1 VKIPGDMC
9 EGGFEPHRVEKKI
22 KRNCPEEEEFKE
34 EFGMAGSDS
43 WHDYIDIAD
52 LFNTDGLFDRNSESE
67 KLLSES
73 GMSGASKSTVAF
85 LVLLVLSLIGTA
97 GFFFVKSRK
106 KSQSVVQ
113 YNTMINDTDG
123 DVEPI
128 DPGTPAATFRD
139 DENDSDDDA
148 MLA

>member
-1 VKIPGDMC
+1 MN
-9 EGGFEPHRVEKKI
+9 F
-22 KRNCPEEEEFKE
+22 
-34 EFGMAGSDS
+34 
-43 WHDYIDIAD
+43 AD
-52 LFNTDGLFDRNSESE
+52 AFIQ
-67 KLLSES
+67 LLSES

-128 DPGTPAATFRD
+128 DPGTPASTFRIVLPVVQPFGMTHYD
-139 DENDSDDDA
+139 
-148 MLA
+148 

>member
-1 VKIPGDMC
+1 
-9 EGGFEPHRVEKKI
+9 
-22 KRNCPEEEEFKE
+22 
-34 EFGMAGSDS
+34 
-43 WHDYIDIAD
+43 
-52 LFNTDGLFDRNSESE
+52 
-67 KLLSES
+67 
-73 GMSGASKSTVAF
+73 MSGASKSTVAF

-128 DPGTPAATFRD
+128 DPGTPAATFRNVLID
-139 DENDSDDDA
+139 FGDVSDSLSASCHQYLYNRDLMIEYNIDERV
-148 MLA
+148 

>member
-1 VKIPGDMC
+1 MC

-67 KLLSES
+67 KVTQNWWDTVSGNFILKYSRLQKIDTFSLSPKIQKWPYGQSFSAS
-73 GMSGASKSTVAF
+73 GLF
-85 LVLLVLSLIGTA
+85 
-97 GFFFVKSRK
+97 
-106 KSQSVVQ
+106 
-113 YNTMINDTDG
+113 
-123 DVEPI
+123 
-128 DPGTPAATFRD
+128 
-139 DENDSDDDA
+139 
-148 MLA
+148 

>member
-1 VKIPGDMC
+1 
-9 EGGFEPHRVEKKI
+9 
-22 KRNCPEEEEFKE
+22 
-34 EFGMAGSDS
+34 
-43 WHDYIDIAD
+43 
-52 LFNTDGLFDRNSESE
+52 
-67 KLLSES
+67 
-73 GMSGASKSTVAF
+73 MSGASKSTVAF

-128 DPGTPAATFRD
+128 DPGTPAATFRIVLPVVNPPPPAHLQPATIKLKFTKD
-139 DENDSDDDA
+139 PA
-148 MLA
+148 RIVKLFHQV

>member
-1 VKIPGDMC
+1 
-9 EGGFEPHRVEKKI
+9 
-22 KRNCPEEEEFKE
+22 
-34 EFGMAGSDS
+34 
-43 WHDYIDIAD
+43 
-52 LFNTDGLFDRNSESE
+52 
-67 KLLSES
+67 
-73 GMSGASKSTVAF
+73 MSGASRGTVAF

-128 DPGTPAATFRD
+128 DPGTPAATFR
-139 DENDSDDDA
+139 NVLPARYRYISIIRMSA
-148 MLA
+148 TVISVKNHANKMSKTPM

>member
-1 VKIPGDMC
+1 MY
-9 EGGFEPHRVEKKI
+9 FQ
-22 KRNCPEEEEFKE
+22 
-34 EFGMAGSDS
+34 
-43 WHDYIDIAD
+43 
-52 LFNTDGLFDRNSESE
+52 
-67 KLLSES
+67 LLSES
-73 GMSGASKSTVAF
+73 GMSGASRGTVAF

-128 DPGTPAATFRD
+128 DPGTPAATFR
-139 DENDSDDDA
+139 NVLPALTNVSHSGSATVMSVTSDA
-148 MLA
+148 NINLKALLM

>member
-1 VKIPGDMC
+1 
-9 EGGFEPHRVEKKI
+9 
-22 KRNCPEEEEFKE
+22 
-34 EFGMAGSDS
+34 
-43 WHDYIDIAD
+43 
-52 LFNTDGLFDRNSESE
+52 
-67 KLLSES
+67 
-73 GMSGASKSTVAF
+73 MSGASKSTVAF

-128 DPGTPAATFRD
+128 DPGTPAATFRNVLLSTSVMLVTVYQQVVTNIYIIDILLFSTISMNACKTLKRD

>member
-1 VKIPGDMC
+1 MN
-9 EGGFEPHRVEKKI
+9 F
-22 KRNCPEEEEFKE
+22 
-34 EFGMAGSDS
+34 
-43 WHDYIDIAD
+43 
-52 LFNTDGLFDRNSESE
+52 TDFFLQ
-67 KLLSES
+67 LLSES

-128 DPGTPAATFRD
+128 DPGTPAATFR
-139 DENDSDDDA
+139 NV
-148 MLA
+148 LPVVH